1 MERKQACSRVT
12 TFPLCL
18 CRAAAHPGFPESPAS
33 GTVDPGLGTS
43 NRARPLPTSAAK
55 IHNIQKNH
63 DIEVWLEEFMKHLDL
78 PLARRSLIKG
88 AGLGLGAGMV
98 GALAG
103 ATAAPQAAAA
113 ATPEGGEI
121 WSSEYWTKKG
131 DIPLWMFR
139 KRVGAPK
146 AGEPSRPVLFFVH
159 GSSVTSRSF
168 DLNVPGHGEYSVMN
182 EFARYGF
189 DCWTMDHEN
198 YGKSGRT
205 SGNSDIAS
213 GVEDL
218 KAAVEVV
225 ARETGRQ
232 KYHFLGES
240 SGALRAGAYA
250 MVAPER
256 ADRLVLAAFT
266 YKGEG
271 SPTLTKR
278 AEQVDYYR
286 THNMRKRDREMIRS
300 IATRDKPGTSD
311 AAAVEALADAE
322 MPFGDQIPTGTY
334 LDMTANLPVVHPQ
347 KVQSP
352 VLLVR
357 GEFDGI
363 ATVAD
368 LEEFFNLLPNGDRQ
382 FIILP
387 GTAHSVALATNRQLF
402 WHVTRAFLT
411 MPTPIAT

>member
-1 MERKQACSRVT
+1 MPAQA
-12 TFPLCL
+12 
-18 CRAAAHPGFPESPAS
+18 
-33 GTVDPGLGTS
+33 
-43 NRARPLPTSAAK
+43 
-55 IHNIQKNH
+55 
-63 DIEVWLEEFMKHLDL
+63 
-78 PLARRSLIKG
+78 
-88 AGLGLGAGMV
+88 
-98 GALAG
+98 
-103 ATAAPQAAAA
+103 ATAAAS
-113 ATPEGGEI
+113 EGGEI
-121 WSSEYWTKKG
+121 WSSEYWAKKG

-139 KRVGAPK
+139 KRIGAPK
-146 AGEPSRPVLFFVH
+146 PGEPARRVVFFVH
-159 GSSVTSRSF
+159 GSSVTSRVF
-168 DLNVPGHGEYSVMN
+168 DLNVPGKGEYSIMN

-205 SGNSDIAS
+205 PGNADIAS

-218 KAAVEVV
+218 KVAVDVI
-225 ARETGRQ
+225 AREAGQR
-232 KYHFLGES
+232 KVHFVGES

-250 MVAPER
+250 MVAPDR
-256 ADRLVLAAFT
+256 VDRLVFAAFT

-278 AEQVDYYR
+278 AEQLAYFR
-286 THNMRKRDREMIRS
+286 SHNMRKRDRDMIRS

-311 AAAVEALADAE
+311 PAAVEVLADVE
-322 MPFGDQIPTGTY
+322 MQFGDQVPTGTY
-334 LDMTANLPVVHPQ
+334 LDMTANLPVVRPD
-347 KVQSP
+347 KVLSP

-357 GEFDGI
+357 GEYDGI

>member
-1 MERKQACSRVT
+1 MR
-12 TFPLCL
+12 
-18 CRAAAHPGFPESPAS
+18 
-33 GTVDPGLGTS
+33 
-43 NRARPLPTSAAK
+43 N
-55 IHNIQKNH
+55 
-63 DIEVWLEEFMKHLDL
+63 LDR
-78 PLARRSLIKG
+78 PLARRAVIKG
-88 AGLGLGAGMV
+88 AGLGLVAG
-98 GALAG
+98 GLADAL
-103 ATAAPQAAAA
+103 PMQSAAA
-113 ATPEGGEI
+113 ATAEGDEI

-131 DIPLWMFR
+131 DTSLWMYR
-139 KRVGAPK
+139 KRLGAPK

-159 GSSVTSRSF
+159 GSSVSSRVF
-168 DLNVPGHGEYSVMN
+168 DLNVPGHGEYSLMN
-182 EFARYGF
+182 EFARSGF

-218 KAAVEVV
+218 KAGVEIV

-232 KYHFLGES
+232 KFHFLGES

-256 ADRLVLAAFT
+256 ADRLVFAAFT

-278 AEQVDYYR
+278 AEQLAYYR
-286 THNMRKRDREMIRS
+286 SHNMRKRDRDMIRS

-311 AAAVEALADAE
+311 PAAVEALADAE
-322 MPFGDQIPTGTY
+322 LQFGDQVPTGTY
-334 LDMTANLPVVHPQ
+334 LDMTANLPVVRPE
-347 KVQSP
+347 KVLSP

-357 GEFDGI
+357 GEHDGI

-382 FIILP
+382 FVILP
-387 GTAHSVALATNRQLF
+387 GTAHSVAFATNRELF

>member
-1 MERKQACSRVT
+1 
-12 TFPLCL
+12 
-18 CRAAAHPGFPESPAS
+18 
-33 GTVDPGLGTS
+33 
-43 NRARPLPTSAAK
+43 
-55 IHNIQKNH
+55 
-63 DIEVWLEEFMKHLDL
+63 MKHLDR

-88 AGLGLGAGMV
+88 AGLGFVAGTLP
-98 GALAG
+98 ARSAD
-103 ATAAPQAAAA
+103 AAS
-113 ATPEGGEI
+113 EGGEI
-121 WSSEYWTKKG
+121 WSSEYWAKKG

-139 KRVGAPK
+139 KRLGAPK
-146 AGEPSRPVLFFVH
+146 PGEPSRPVLFFVH

-182 EFARYGF
+182 EFARHGF

-205 SGNSDIAS
+205 SGNADIAS
-213 GVEDL
+213 GAADL
-218 KAAVEVV
+218 RAAVEVV

-250 MVAPER
+250 MIAPER
-256 ADRLVLAAFT
+256 VDRLVFAAFT

-278 AEQVDYYR
+278 AEQLDYYR
-286 THNMRKRDREMIRS
+286 SHNMRKRDRDMIRS
-300 IATRDKPGTSD
+300 IATRDKAGTSD
-311 AAAVEALADAE
+311 PAAIEVLADVE
-322 MPFGDQIPTGTY
+322 MQFGDQIPTGTY
-334 LDMTANLPVVHPQ
+334 LDMTANLPVVHPE
-347 KVQSP
+347 KVLAP

-368 LEEFFNLLPNGDRQ
+368 LEAFFNLLPNGDRQ
-382 FIILP
+382 FVILP
-387 GTAHSVALATNRQLF
+387 GTAHSVTLATNRQLF
-402 WHVTRAFLT
+402 WHVARAFLT

>member
-1 MERKQACSRVT
+1 
-12 TFPLCL
+12 
-18 CRAAAHPGFPESPAS
+18 
-33 GTVDPGLGTS
+33 
-43 NRARPLPTSAAK
+43 
-55 IHNIQKNH
+55 
-63 DIEVWLEEFMKHLDL
+63 MKHLDR

-88 AGLGLGAGMV
+88 AGLGLGAGVV

-103 ATAAPQAAAA
+103 ATAPGAVA
-113 ATPEGGEI
+113 ATAEGGEI
-121 WSSEYWTKKG
+121 WSSEYWAKKG
-131 DIPLWMFR
+131 DIPLWMYR

-146 AGEPSRPVLFFVH
+146 AGEPARPVLFFVH

-213 GVEDL
+213 GAQDL
-218 KAAVEVV
+218 KAAVEIV
-225 ARETGRQ
+225 ARETGQR

-250 MVAPER
+250 MMAPER
-256 ADRLVLAAFT
+256 VDRLVLAAFT

-278 AEQVDYYR
+278 AEQLDYYR
-286 THNMRKRDREMIRS
+286 SHNMRKRDRDMIRS
-300 IATRDKPGTSD
+300 ISTRDKPGTSD
-311 AAAVEALADAE
+311 PAAVEALADVE
-322 MPFGDQIPTGTY
+322 MQFGDQIPTGTY
-334 LDMTANLPVVHPQ
+334 LDMTANLPVVDPK
-347 KVQSP
+347 KVLSP

-368 LEEFFNLLPNGDRQ
+368 LEEFYNLLPNGDRQ

-402 WHVTRAFLT
+402 WHVTKAFLT

>member
-1 MERKQACSRVT
+1 MTNFDR
-12 TFPLCL
+12 
-18 CRAAAHPGFPESPAS
+18 
-33 GTVDPGLGTS
+33 
-43 NRARPLPTSAAK
+43 
-55 IHNIQKNH
+55 
-63 DIEVWLEEFMKHLDL
+63 
-78 PLARRSLIKG
+78 PLARRAVIKG
-88 AGLGLGAGMV
+88 AGLGLVAG
-98 GALAG
+98 GLADALPTQSAVA
-103 ATAAPQAAAA
+103 ATA
-113 ATPEGGEI
+113 EGDEI
-121 WSSEYWTKKG
+121 WSSEYWARKG
-131 DIPLWMFR
+131 DIPLWMYR
-139 KRVGAPK
+139 KRLGAPK

-159 GSSVTSRSF
+159 GSSVSSRAF

-182 EFARYGF
+182 EFARCGF

-198 YGKSGRT
+198 YGKGRT

-232 KYHFLGES
+232 KFHFLGES

-250 MVAPER
+250 MVAPGR
-256 ADRLVLAAFT
+256 ADRLVFAAFT

-278 AEQVDYYR
+278 AEQLAYYR
-286 THNMRKRDREMIRS
+286 SHNMRKRDRDMIRS

-311 AAAVEALADAE
+311 PAAVEALADAE
-322 MPFGDQIPTGTY
+322 LQFGDQVPTGTY
-334 LDMTANLPVVHPQ
+334 LDMTANLPVVRPE
-347 KVQSP
+347 KVLSP

-357 GEFDGI
+357 GEYDGI
-363 ATVAD
+363 ATIPD
-368 LEEFFNLLPNGDRQ
+368 LEEFYNLLSNGDRQ

-387 GTAHSVALATNRQLF
+387 GTAHSVVLATNRQLF

-411 MPTPIAT
+411 IPAPIAT

>member
-1 MERKQACSRVT
+1 
-12 TFPLCL
+12 
-18 CRAAAHPGFPESPAS
+18 
-33 GTVDPGLGTS
+33 
-43 NRARPLPTSAAK
+43 
-55 IHNIQKNH
+55 
-63 DIEVWLEEFMKHLDL
+63 MKHLDR

-88 AGLGLGAGMV
+88 AGLGLGAGVV

-103 ATAAPQAAAA
+103 VTAPSAVAATA
-113 ATPEGGEI
+113 EGGEI
-121 WSSEYWTKKG
+121 WSSEYWAKKG
-131 DIPLWMFR
+131 DIPLWMYR

-213 GVEDL
+213 GAQDL
-218 KAAVEVV
+218 KAAVEIV
-225 ARETGRQ
+225 ARETGQR

-250 MVAPER
+250 MMAPER
-256 ADRLVLAAFT
+256 VDRLVLAAFT

-278 AEQVDYYR
+278 AEQLDYYR
-286 THNMRKRDREMIRS
+286 SHNMRKRDRDMIRS
-300 IATRDKPGTSD
+300 ISTRDKPGTSD
-311 AAAVEALADAE
+311 PAAVEALADVE
-322 MPFGDQIPTGTY
+322 MQFGDQIPTGTY
-334 LDMTANLPVVHPQ
+334 LDMTANLPVVDPK
-347 KVQSP
+347 KVLSP

-368 LEEFFNLLPNGDRQ
+368 LEEFYNLLPNGDRQ

-402 WHVTRAFLT
+402 WHVTKAFLT
-411 MPTPIAT
+411 MPAPIAT

>member
-1 MERKQACSRVT
+1 VKYLNQM
-12 TFPLCL
+12 
-18 CRAAAHPGFPESPAS
+18 
-33 GTVDPGLGTS
+33 
-43 NRARPLPTSAAK
+43 
-55 IHNIQKNH
+55 
-63 DIEVWLEEFMKHLDL
+63 
-78 PLARRSLIKG
+78 LARRAVIKG
-88 AGLGLGAGMV
+88 TGLGLVAG
-98 GALAG
+98 GLASTLPVQG
-103 ATAAPQAAAA
+103 AAAA
-113 ATPEGGEI
+113 EGGEI

-131 DIPLWMFR
+131 DVPLWMFR
-139 KRVGAPK
+139 KRLGAPK
-146 AGEPSRPVLFFVH
+146 AGEPSRPVLFMVH
-159 GSSVTSRSF
+159 GSSVTSRTY
-168 DLNVPGHGEYSVMN
+168 DLHVPGHGEYSVMDV
-182 EFARYGF
+182 FARYGF
-189 DCWTMDHEN
+189 DVWTMDHEN

-218 KAAVEVV
+218 KVAMEVV
-225 ARETGRQ
+225 TRETGL
-232 KYHFLGES
+232 KKAHFLGES

-256 ADRLVLAAFT
+256 ADRLILAAFT

-278 AEQVDYYR
+278 AEQLDYYR
-286 THNMRKRDREMIRS
+286 SHNMRKRDREMIRS

-311 AAAVEALADAE
+311 IAAVEALADAE
-322 MPFGDQIPTGTY
+322 MQFGDQIPTGTY

-347 KVQSP
+347 KVMSP

-368 LEEFFNLLPNGDRQ
+368 LEEFYNLLPNGDRQ

-387 GTAHSVALATNRQLF
+387 GTAHSVTLATNRELF
-402 WHVTRAFLT
+402 WHVARAFLT

>member
-1 MERKQACSRVT
+1 MA
-12 TFPLCL
+12 
-18 CRAAAHPGFPESPAS
+18 
-33 GTVDPGLGTS
+33 
-43 NRARPLPTSAAK
+43 N
-55 IHNIQKNH
+55 
-63 DIEVWLEEFMKHLDL
+63 LDHA
-78 PLARRSLIKG
+78 LARRAVIKG
-88 AGLGLGAGMV
+88 AGAGLVAG
-98 GALAG
+98 GLAG
-103 ATAAPQAAAA
+103 AMATQGAVA
-113 ATPEGGEI
+113 ATSQGSEI
-121 WSSEYWTKKG
+121 WSSEYWAKKG
-131 DIPLWMFR
+131 DVPLWMYR
-139 KRVGAPK
+139 KRLGAPK

-159 GSSVTSRSF
+159 GSSISSRVF
-168 DLNVPGHGEYSVMN
+168 DLNVSGHGDYSVMN
-182 EFARYGF
+182 EFARQGF

-218 KAAVEVV
+218 KAAIEIV

-256 ADRLVLAAFT
+256 ADRLVFAAFT

-278 AEQVDYYR
+278 AEQLAYFR
-286 THNMRKRDREMIRS
+286 SHNMRKRDRDMIRS

-311 AAAVEALADAE
+311 PAAVEALADVE
-322 MPFGDQIPTGTY
+322 MQFGDQVPTGTY
-334 LDMTANLPVVHPQ
+334 LDMTANLPVVQPQ
-347 KVQSP
+347 KVLSP

-357 GEFDGI
+357 GEYDGI

>member
-1 MERKQACSRVT
+1 MKQLNQSLGR
-12 TFPLCL
+12 
-18 CRAAAHPGFPESPAS
+18 R
-33 GTVDPGLGTS
+33 TV
-43 NRARPLPTSAAK
+43 
-55 IHNIQKNH
+55 
-63 DIEVWLEEFMKHLDL
+63 
-78 PLARRSLIKG
+78 IKG
-88 AGLGLGAGMV
+88 AGLGLVAGGV
-98 GALAG
+98 AAALPVQNAG
-103 ATAAPQAAAA
+103 A
-113 ATPEGGEI
+113 ATESDDI
-121 WSSEYWTKKG
+121 WSGEYWAKKG
-131 DIPLWMFR
+131 DVPLWMFR
-139 KRVGAPK
+139 KRIGAPK

-159 GSSVTSRSF
+159 GSSVPSRVF
-168 DLNVPGHGEYSVMN
+168 DLNVPGRGEYSVMN

-205 SGNSDIAS
+205 SGNSDIKS

-225 ARETGRQ
+225 TRETGRQ
-232 KYHFLGES
+232 KFHFLGES

-256 ADRLVLAAFT
+256 ADRLVFAAFT

-271 SPTLTKR
+271 SPTLIKR

-311 AAAVEALADAE
+311 QAAVEVLADVE
-322 MPFGDQIPTGTY
+322 MQFGDQIPTGTY
-334 LDMTANLPVVHPQ
+334 LDMTANLPVVDPR
-347 KVQSP
+347 KVLSP

-357 GEFDGI
+357 GEYDGI

-368 LEEFFNLLPNGDRQ
+368 LEEFYNLLPNGDRQ

>member
-1 MERKQACSRVT
+1 MA
-12 TFPLCL
+12 
-18 CRAAAHPGFPESPAS
+18 
-33 GTVDPGLGTS
+33 
-43 NRARPLPTSAAK
+43 N
-55 IHNIQKNH
+55 
-63 DIEVWLEEFMKHLDL
+63 LDQL
-78 PLARRSLIKG
+78 LARRAVIKG
-88 AGLGLGAGMV
+88 AGLGLVAG
-98 GALAG
+98 GLAG
-103 ATAAPQAAAA
+103 AVPSQSASAQSSA
-113 ATPEGGEI
+113 GGEI
-121 WSSEYWTKKG
+121 WSSEYWAKKG
-131 DIPLWMFR
+131 DVALWMYR
-139 KRVGAPK
+139 KRLGAPK

-159 GSSVTSRSF
+159 GSSISSRVF
-168 DLNVPGHGEYSVMN
+168 DLNVPGHGDYSVMN
-182 EFARYGF
+182 EFARHGF

-205 SGNSDIAS
+205 TGNSDIAS

-218 KAAVEVV
+218 KAAVEIV

-256 ADRLVLAAFT
+256 ADRLVFAAFT

-278 AEQVDYYR
+278 AEQLAYFR
-286 THNMRKRDREMIRS
+286 SHNMRKRDRDMIRS
-300 IATRDKPGTSD
+300 IATRDRPGTSD
-311 AAAVEALADAE
+311 PAAVEVLADVE
-322 MPFGDQIPTGTY
+322 MQFGDQVPTGTY
-334 LDMTANLPVVHPQ
+334 LDMTANLPVVQPE
-347 KVQSP
+347 KVLSP

-357 GEFDGI
+357 GEYDGI

-382 FIILP
+382 FVILP